1 MNDTATVARTLERIS
16 GHRRRFDARF
26 ERYFD
31 TLGQRLDTPLPSRFA
46 PRALELLRELSTRG
60 GKRLRVVLL
69 YEAARLV
76 TTEELP
82 GLAEA
87 GLSLELLQTHGLV
100 HDDIIDDAPLR
111 RGGPSTYYAYRQDL
125 PDDLPAALGLA
136 VLAGDLAA
144 FLSMQV
150 LLEAEVPAELRQAL
164 LAVQIRTA
172 AETVAGQIADLE
184 RDSLENPDEEFLHA
198 VTDFKSARYS
208 VLAPLTMG
216 LLAAGED
223 PAPHRD
229 RLHRYARLVGIGEQ
243 MRDDF
248 QDLFGE
254 SAQVGKSTGADIRS
268 GRRTYAVNAVLARA
282 SGSGAAL
289 VESAL
294 GDPGCSDA
302 TIERIREIAREGGA
316 DHRLR
321 AEIRRYAHEASA
333 EAASW
338 APYWRE
344 EAVGFFRTLPL
355 WSIDQ
360 MDRAADGPT
369 RATSAVNATGAVN
382 GPDGAHRTA

>member
-1 MNDTATVARTLERIS
+1 MNDTATAALTLERIS
-16 GHRRRFDARF
+16 GHRSRFDARLQM
-26 ERYFD
+26 YFD
-31 TLGQRLDTPLPSRFA
+31 TLGKRLDTPTHSRFA

-69 YEAARLV
+69 HEAARLV
-76 TTEELP
+76 TTDEPP

-125 PDDLPAALGLA
+125 PGDLPAALGLA

-150 LLEAEVPAELRQAL
+150 LLEADVPAELRLAL
-164 LAVQIRTA
+164 LAVQTRTA
-172 AETVAGQIADLE
+172 AETVVGQVADLE
-184 RDSLENPDEEFLHA
+184 RDTLADPGGEFLHE

-223 PAPHRD
+223 PAPHRE

-243 MRDDF
+243 MRDDYL
-248 QDLFGE
+248 DLFHEAG
-254 SAQVGKSTGADIRS
+254 QVGKSTGADIRS

-282 SGSGAAL
+282 GAADAAL
-289 VESAL
+289 VEAAL
-294 GDPGCSDA
+294 GDRACPDS
-302 TIERIREIAREGGA
+302 TIARIQRIARDAGA
-316 DHRLR
+316 DRWLR
-321 AEIRRYAHEASA
+321 SEIRRYAEAAAA

-338 APYWRE
+338 APYWRPD
-344 EAVGFFRTLPL
+344 AVDFFRSLPL
-355 WSIDQ
+355 WHIDQ
-360 MDRAADGPT
+360 LDRTDG
-369 RATSAVNATGAVN
+369 TG
-382 GPDGAHRTA
+382 